1 MSVNEISNTDPTS
14 NTNSIEEKKP
24 LTPRKDQILK
34 ESTTSNT
41 LNIQNSSES
50 NNSYLSGYLLKKTK
64 AGHWQK
70 RYFETNN
77 NGFLAYY
84 KSKRKEKLLAALSL
98 PQTGEIRIITKDEIF
113 DHKTN
118 KQIVGLFSIELNSRV
133 YLLQAKT
140 NEEAYRWVQTLNKL
154 KYQSLPNTH
163 NTNANTTSNL
173 LHTTT
178 TSNTTSTIPIIN
190 INDNNAHSSLYREP
204 LSATYKADW
213 KKTYRSSFEYFCCF

>member
-14 NTNSIEEKKP
+14 NTSSIEEKKP
-24 LTPRKDQILK
+24 LTPRKDQISK
-34 ESTTSNT
+34 ESTSNT

-50 NNSYLSGYLLKKTK
+50 NNSDLSGYLLKKTK

-77 NGFLAYY
+77 SGFLAYY

-98 PQTGEIRIITKDEIF
+98 PQTGEIRIITKDEMF
-113 DHKTN
+113 DNNTN

-163 NTNANTTSNL
+163 NNNNTTSNL
-173 LHTTT
+173 LHT
-178 TSNTTSTIPIIN
+178 NTPTIPIIN